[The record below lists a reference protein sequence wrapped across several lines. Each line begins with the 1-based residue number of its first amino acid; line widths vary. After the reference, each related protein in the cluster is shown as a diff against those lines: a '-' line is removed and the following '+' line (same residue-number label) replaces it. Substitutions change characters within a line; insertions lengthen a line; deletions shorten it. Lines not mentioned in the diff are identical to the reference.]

1 MTLLKG
7 ALVSFTPTFL
17 PIPVPDV
24 TVFQYNPESLTHTW
38 SQPAPSADGGGSC
51 GRTGT
56 TTGHPMAVPG
66 YPGEQ
71 FDLTVMLDAND
82 DIAGGGPSG
91 ALASVSG
98 VYTRVAA
105 MESAALPGGCGV
117 LVAAGT
123 GDRRDREI
131 ALGRRRA
138 SAPDGARLDRADHPV
153 RLGPVPDR
161 AGPRDRR

>member
-82 DIAGGGPSG
+82 DIADGGPSG
-91 ALASVSG
+91 ALADVSG
-98 VYTRVAA
+98 VYTRLAA
-105 MESAALPGGCGV
+105 MEMLLYPADAASSSLLGQAIG
-117 LVAAGT
+117 
-123 GDRRDREI
+123 RDRER
-131 ALGRRRA
+131 ARRRRA

-153 RLGPVPDR
+153 RLGPVQDR
-161 AGPRDRR
+161 AGPA